1 MKLSIA
7 LRSRAVSCDWP
18 SSWFRMKPL
27 PLTVILWTRFMAA
40 RRPSAKLENSNMNR
54 FLGTNL
60 IVAVAVAIAVI
71 IMAPNEAAAI
81 DGDFVNPLGRKK

>member
-1 MKLSIA
+1 
-7 LRSRAVSCDWP
+7 
-18 SSWFRMKPL
+18 
-27 PLTVILWTRFMAA
+27 
-40 RRPSAKLENSNMNR
+40 MNR

-71 IMAPNEAAAI
+71 IIAPNEAAAI